1 MILVFGQD
9 RVRVLCKKHD
19 FLVMD
24 MLITAV
30 AIALVCLA
38 AWLLYKR
45 YINRF
50 KSQPMVVDDDEY
62 DDYEEEAPA
71 VQEAVAAPT
80 QTPAPSPTPA
90 PEPKKEA

>member
-1 MILVFGQD
+1 MILVFVQD

-24 MLITAV
+24 MLVTAV
-30 AIALVCLA
+30 AIALLCLA

-45 YINRF
+45 FSNRF
-50 KSQPMVVDDDEY
+50 KSQPVVVDDDDY

-71 VQEAVAAPT
+71 VQEAVAEAPAT
-80 QTPAPSPTPA
+80 QAPPPV

>member
-30 AIALVCLA
+30 AIALLCLA

-45 YINRF
+45 FSNRY
-50 KSQPMVVDDDEY
+50 KSKPVEVDDY
-62 DDYEEEAPA
+62 DDYEEEEDTPA
-71 VQEAVAAPT
+71 VQEAVAKPT
-80 QTPAPSPTPA
+80 QEPAPAPA

>member
-30 AIALVCLA
+30 AIALLCLA

-45 YINRF
+45 FSNRF
-50 KSQPMVVDDDEY
+50 KSQPVVIDDDEY
-62 DDYEEEAPA
+62 DDYEEEETPA
-71 VQEAVAAPT
+71 VQEAVAEAPA
-80 QTPAPSPTPA
+80 TPAPA